1 MPEELTEMLR
11 TSTPSANAEVEIAVR
26 HLLTEDARFDDLERR
41 TSHRDQLVRPV
52 RIELPQSNQPLVA
65 VTRNISTHGICVL
78 TDRVI
83 SEGITARISV
93 HCLETGPTLF
103 LAECRWGRPYGIGWF
118 ISGWH
123 FVNVLPSSR

>member
-1 MPEELTEMLR
+1 MLR
-11 TSTPSANAEVEIAVR
+11 SSAPNANAEVEIAVR
-26 HLLTEDARFDDLERR
+26 QLLTEDTRFDDLERR

-52 RIELPQSNQPLVA
+52 RIELSEDCHPLVA

-83 SEGITARISV
+83 AEGVTARISV
-93 HCLETGPTLF
+93 HCLESGPTLF
-103 LAECRWGRPYGIGWF
+103 LADCRWGRPYGIGWY

-123 FVNVLPSSR
+123 FVNVLSSSR